1 MAIPPRDDEELRR
14 ERRVAYTARIN
25 RVLDHIEAHLAQP
38 LRLRELA
45 AIANLSPFHFHRVFG
60 AMTGET
66 VSRLVQRLRLEKAAG
81 QLRAL
86 PAKPITDIALDCG
99 FSGSSAFARAFR
111 EAFGGSPGEW
121 RRARLGSKIGISNG
135 NETAHLRKAEG
146 APASSSWQID
156 PVTGHLTWRVTMSDK
171 TTAAIEVRELPTLHV
186 AYVRHTGPFQG
197 KPEVFG
203 MLFGKLCKWAGARGL
218 LGRPGTSML
227 AVYHD
232 DPDVTDASKLRVSV
246 CLPVAEGTPVDGE
259 VGTMTVAGGTFAV
272 GRFEL
277 GQQDYQQAWNLVY
290 GSWLPESGFQ
300 PDDRL
305 CYESY
310 PMDVPASAPDK
321 HVVDICVP
329 VKPL

>member
-1 MAIPPRDDEELRR
+1 MAIDQRDDEELRR
-14 ERRVAYTARIN
+14 QRRVAYTARIN
-25 RVLDHIEAHLAQP
+25 RVLDHVSAHLAEP

-45 AIANLSPFHFHRVFG
+45 AIAHLSPFHFHRVFG

-66 VSRLVQRLRLEKAAG
+66 VSRAIQRLRLERAAG
-81 QLRAL
+81 QLRDL

-99 FSGSSAFARAFR
+99 FSGPSAFARAFR
-111 EAFGGSPGEW
+111 EAFGKSPGEW
-121 RRARLGSKIGISNG
+121 RRARLESKIGIPNSNQ
-135 NETAHLRKAEG
+135 ASLVRKAEG
-146 APASSSWQID
+146 AAPSSSWHID
-156 PVTGHLTWRVTMSDK
+156 AATGHLAWRVTMNEK
-171 TTAAIEVRELPTLHV
+171 TTAAIEVRELPALHV

-203 MLFGKLCKWAGARGL
+203 MLFEKLCKWAGARGL
-218 LGRPGTSML
+218 LGRPGTSLL

-246 CLPVAEGTPVDGE
+246 CLPVAEGTAVDGE
-259 VGTMTVAGGTFAV
+259 VGEMTVAGGKFAV

-277 GQQDYQQAWNLVY
+277 GAQDYQQAWNLVY
-290 GSWLPESGFQ
+290 GKWLPESGFQ

-310 PMDVPASAPDK
+310 PMDVQASAPDK